1 MKNNNQ
7 QPTVTET
14 LRDAIRRSGL
24 TQYRICKETGADT
37 TGLGKFLRGEMD
49 LRGDRIDRLCRYLG
63 LKLVPDP
70 DAEPPTP
77 TPENLARP
85 KLVKLKTSKRS
96 GFADKKTRV
105 LPGDAEGH

>member
-1 MKNNNQ
+1 MSNNNQ

-24 TQYRICKETGADT
+24 TQYRIAKATEVDPS
-37 TGLGKFLRGEMD
+37 GLAKFLRGEIV
-49 LRGDRIDRLCRYLG
+49 LRGDRIDRLCGYLG

-77 TPENLARP
+77 TPANLARP
-85 KLVKLKTSKRS
+85 KLVLLKTSKRKP
-96 GFADKKTRV
+96 AKRKRK
-105 LPGDAEGH
+105 